1 MRNEQ
6 GSIIV
11 FSVLLLTVILTV
23 SLGLIAIFI
32 PKLKTVAESVNSTI
46 AIFAADSATEL
57 CIYEA
62 RKGLDY
68 NESTSTMND
77 GTLDNGASFTIRDVA
92 PPNDFIQTDCSILS
106 SSSYGFRA
114 VGSFRTISR
123 ALEITQ

>member
-1 MRNEQ
+1 MHSER

-32 PKLKTVAESVNSTI
+32 PKLRTIAESINSTT

-62 RKGLDY
+62 RKKVNYD
-68 NESTSTMND
+68 EASSTMND
-77 GTLDNGASFTIRDVA
+77 GTLDNGATFAVKDLN
-92 PPNDFIQTDCSILS
+92 PPGNFIQADCSALS
-106 SSSYGFRA
+106 SASFSFRA
-114 VGSFRTISR
+114 VGTYRAISR

>member
-1 MRNEQ
+1 MHSER

-23 SLGLIAIFI
+23 SLGLLAIFI
-32 PKLKTVAESVNSTI
+32 PKLRTVAESINSTT

-62 RKGLDY
+62 RKKVNYD
-68 NESTSTMND
+68 EATSTMND
-77 GTLDNGASFTIRDVA
+77 GTLDNGATFTVKDLA
-92 PPNDFIQTDCSILS
+92 PGGSFIQADCSALS
-106 SSSYGFRA
+106 SSSFSFRA
-114 VGSFRTISR
+114 VGTYRAISR